1 MIAVPFFSF
10 SLSPLSLLTI
20 VLSSSPS
27 SSCLSSKTTD
37 PPPSPRQF
45 SFHLPSLGASSFSLF
60 LHFFLFSLS
69 LSLHPRLHF
78 LRPFQP
84 RRPSLCNII
93 NTAKFTSVYI
103 HHAPRVQHSRRGEK
117 PRAFSRARINRVTDC
132 YWGPRSSFPYVSRPM
147 MKVLCTIVSKHCR
160 TIIICEYN
168 WTMNRFVVPLQFK
181 SLIYF
186 KTKKNSERI
195 DISRHVINVYLC

>member
-1 MIAVPFFSF
+1 MPFFSF
-10 SLSPLSLLTI
+10 SLSFLTPHRRPLLFTIVFLFKFKNNRSPSLSPPVFISFALSWGVLFLSFSSFFYFLSLF
-20 VLSSSPS
+20 P
-27 SSCLSSKTTD
+27 
-37 PPPSPRQF
+37 F
-45 SFHLPSLGASSFSLF
+45 
-60 LHFFLFSLS
+60 
-69 LSLHPRLHF
+69 HPRLHF

-195 DISRHVINVYLC
+195 DIPRHVINVYLC

>member
-1 MIAVPFFSF
+1 MPFFSF
-10 SLSPLSLLTI
+10 SLSPLSLLTV

-37 PPPSPRQF
+37 SPPSSRQF

-69 LSLHPRLHF
+69 LSLPSAIALSPPVSTSTTLTLQYYQHCQVHFCLH
-78 LRPFQP
+78 
-84 RRPSLCNII
+84 S
-93 NTAKFTSVYI
+93 
-103 HHAPRVQHSRRGEK
+103 
-117 PRAFSRARINRVTDC
+117 
-132 YWGPRSSFPYVSRPM
+132 PRSTSPTLEKRRETARFLTSTDQSSDR
-147 MKVLCTIVSKHCR
+147 LLLGATILLSLRFSTDDESTIVSKHCR

-195 DISRHVINVYLC
+195 DIPRHVINVYLC